1 MAEVY
6 LGADQILGRRVAVKV
21 LGSQYARDAS
31 FVTRFRREAQAAA
44 ALSHPNVVGVFDTG
58 SDDGTH
64 FIVMEYIQGKTLAL
78 VIREDGPLL
87 PERAVEIADAV
98 AAGLAFAHRAGIVH
112 RDIKPGNIMI
122 TPGGEVKV
130 MDFGIA
136 RATAGESL
144 TQTATVL
151 GTATYFS
158 PEQAQG
164 DSVDARSDIYSLGC
178 VLYEMLTAH
187 PPFAGDTA
195 VAVAFKHV
203 KEDPVAPSR
212 LNHDVPQELDAVVM
226 KCLAKNPA
234 NRYQTADE
242 LRADL
247 ERFRTGRG
255 VLATPLL
262 PLDATQVVEREARPT
277 TVLPAT
283 AVTAQQRRRRRWV
296 AGAILLVV
304 LVALAAGLFALAGN
318 LLSNNQPTT
327 VAVPCLVGRP
337 QGTELD
343 ALAKAG
349 LTPSISKANDDH
361 VRAGNVIS
369 CQPTGQQTKG
379 TSITVNVSLGPAK
392 KPVQVPDVICLP
404 KDAAVAELTGLH
416 LNHQF
421 GAPVA
426 NPACPAQKDLVAR
439 QSPAGGSTATEG
451 DTVILNLNPQPTT
464 PPP

>member
-1 MAEVY
+1 MARIDADLT
-6 LGADQILGRRVAVKV
+6 LGQRYRLLRRIATGGMGSVWEAEDSVLHRRVAVKG
-21 LGSQYARDAS
+21 LLEGLAADGR
-31 FVTRFRREAQAAA
+31 FLERFRREARAAA
-44 ALSHPNVVGVFDTG
+44 GLSHPNVASVYDYGEEDSTPY
-58 SDDGTH
+58 
-64 FIVMEYIQGKTLAL
+64 IVMELLRGETLAERL
-78 VIREDGPLL
+78 RGDGAL
-87 PERAVEIADAV
+87 PADEAVRITEGV
-98 AAGLAFAHRAGIVH
+98 AAALQAAHDAGVVH
-112 RDIKPGNIMI
+112 RDVKPGNIML
-122 TPGGEVKV
+122 TPAGEVKV
-130 MDFGIA
+130 LDFGIA
-136 RATAGESL
+136 RATTGESL

-283 AVTAQQRRRRRWV
+283 AVTAQQRRRRR
-296 AGAILLVV
+296 
-304 LVALAAGLFALAGN
+304 
-318 LLSNNQPTT
+318 
-327 VAVPCLVGRP
+327 
-337 QGTELD
+337 
-343 ALAKAG
+343 
-349 LTPSISKANDDH
+349 
-361 VRAGNVIS
+361 
-369 CQPTGQQTKG
+369 
-379 TSITVNVSLGPAK
+379 
-392 KPVQVPDVICLP
+392 
-404 KDAAVAELTGLH
+404 
-416 LNHQF
+416 
-421 GAPVA
+421 
-426 NPACPAQKDLVAR
+426 
-439 QSPAGGSTATEG
+439 
-451 DTVILNLNPQPTT
+451 
-464 PPP
+464 